1 MIWVLG
7 EKRGD
12 ALAPVTYEA
21 LGAGRLLAGP
31 LKRELNLLLLGEG
44 MEDLSEGVLKR
55 ADRIYLIEHKLL
67 DSYTG
72 CGYKKVLEEFFKDKD
87 ISTLIIPGTSMG
99 RDLAPLLSVS
109 LGLSCVT
116 NITGIEVL
124 NNTVHVKRPLYGGK
138 IIETLALEG
147 SAVVSI
153 MPRSFKEPQASER
166 QGELIRVEARLTE
179 DDLRVRPI
187 ETIREIER
195 REITE
200 AEVLV
205 AGGRGVGGAEGF
217 LILEELASALGG
229 LTAASRGVVDAGWRP
244 HTIQVGQ
251 TGRVVSPKLYIA
263 CGISGAPQHIAGM
276 RTSLYVIAINKDPN
290 APIFR
295 EADLGITGDLFEVIP
310 ELLHAIKIKRIREA
324 DE

>member
-21 LGAGRLLAGP
+21 LGAGSLLAGP
-31 LKRELNLLLLGEG
+31 FKRELNLLLLGEG
-44 MEDLSEGVLKR
+44 MEGLSVGVLKK
-55 ADRIYLIEHKLL
+55 ADRVYLIEHKLL
-67 DSYTG
+67 NSYTG
-72 CGYKKVLEEFFKDKD
+72 CGYKNVLKEFFKDKE
-87 ISTLIIPGTSMG
+87 ISTLIIPGTSLG

-116 NITGIEVL
+116 NITGVEVS
-124 NNTVHVKRPLYGGK
+124 NNTVYVKRPLYGGK
-138 IIETLALEG
+138 IIETLSLEG
-147 SAVVSI
+147 SALISI
-153 MPRSFKEPQASER
+153 VPRSFKEPEASEK
-166 QGELIRVEARLTE
+166 QGELIRIGAKLTE
-179 DDLRVRPI
+179 DDLRVRSI
-187 ETIREIER
+187 ETLREIER

-217 LILEELASALGG
+217 HILEDLASALGG
-229 LTAASRGVVDAGWRP
+229 LTAASRGAVDAGWRP
-244 HTIQVGQ
+244 HAIQVGQ

-276 RTSLYVIAINKDPN
+276 RTSRYVIAINKDPN

-310 ELLHAIKIKRIREA
+310 ELLREIKRIQEA